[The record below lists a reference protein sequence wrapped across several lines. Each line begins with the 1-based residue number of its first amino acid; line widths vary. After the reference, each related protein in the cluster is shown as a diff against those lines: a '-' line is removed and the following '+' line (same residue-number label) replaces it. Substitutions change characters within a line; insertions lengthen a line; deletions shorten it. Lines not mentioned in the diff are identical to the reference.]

1 MTAYVVPL
9 SPAPKRLS
17 IFLSGV
23 EYNLRF
29 VWSNKSAA
37 WIMDIA
43 DVNGVPLMTGVPL
56 VTGSDLLAQFA
67 YLGVY
72 GQMVAQTDNAPGT
85 VPTFENLGLTSQ
97 LYYLSDLA
105 Q

>member
-1 MTAYVVPL
+1 M
-9 SPAPKRLS
+9 S
-17 IFLSGV
+17 ISLSGV

-29 VWSNKSAA
+29 TWSDRSAA
-37 WIMDIA
+37 WIMDIS
-43 DVNGVPLMTGVPL
+43 DVNGVPLLTGMPL

-72 GQMVAQTDNAPGT
+72 GQMIVQTDNDPGA